1 LKFWLTPVL
10 DVFIAYHPVLLL
22 WDDSYKRNVGAMIP
36 QGTDQTPED
45 MAAAVLFFI
54 DNPHV
59 TGQTINVD
67 GGCCC

>member
-1 LKFWLTPVL
+1 
-10 DVFIAYHPVLLL
+10 
-22 WDDSYKRNVGAMIP
+22 MIP
-36 QGTDQTPED
+36 QGIDQTPED